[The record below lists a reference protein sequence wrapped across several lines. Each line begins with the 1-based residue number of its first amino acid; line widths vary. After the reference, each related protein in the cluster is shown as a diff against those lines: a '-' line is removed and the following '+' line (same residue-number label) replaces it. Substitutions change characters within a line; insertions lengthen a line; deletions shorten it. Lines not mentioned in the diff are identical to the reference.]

1 MRTHKSWSCFGIA
14 ACSAAT
20 TKQRR
25 KTPPLPPFGWSPSPA
40 SAGAD
45 HTKSFSRRSA
55 PEVCQPPQRQSPFD
69 SLPSPRMIMR
79 NKEGSGAP
87 RGASNHGRAISGA
100 RQRAKQTG
108 RRNSVR
114 RSPALPGRA
123 RLPALHRGT
132 SPTARLISGPRFLEL
147 PGANGRTLP
156 GASAASTS
164 RAGHSA
170 GRYDARSRPG
180 TGMCRSA
187 RGYRSR
193 SAFRST
199 LAKASLDDSTSRM
212 VFRNIIGDACQV
224 VVIGMG
230 TGSRR
235 NVAMGQFPTW
245 VDAADRGDIKRV
257 SLARLSPTGR
267 AIQTSKSVA
276 SYQDPRPSNL

>member
-25 KTPPLPPFGWSPSPA
+25 KTPPPPPFGWSPSPA

-45 HTKSFSRRSA
+45 HTKSFSRRA
-55 PEVCQPPQRQSPFD
+55 PRPRFANHHNNKALFD

-180 TGMCRSA
+180 AECVVPPAGTAPAPPSGA
-187 RGYRSR
+187 PSR
-193 SAFRST
+193 
-199 LAKASLDDSTSRM
+199 KASLNDSMSEM
-212 VFRNIIGDACQV
+212 VFRNIIGDDCQAV
-224 VVIGMG
+224 CHRYGDS
-230 TGSRR
+230 SRR
-235 NVAMGQFPTW
+235 SRKGGTKGGVY
-245 VDAADRGDIKRV
+245 
-257 SLARLSPTGR
+257 S
-267 AIQTSKSVA
+267 
-276 SYQDPRPSNL
+276 